1 MEWAA
6 AFQIFVKFHFLRIDT
21 NNGKVENYKFVKNS
35 RKFITFCKIAI
46 FTLYVLYC
54 TFFFQG
60 YFPIYLNLLHW
71 SFMEVNILITVNFS
85 FECHL

>member
-35 RKFITFCKIAI
+35 RKFITFSKIAI

-54 TFFFQG
+54 TFFSG
-60 YFPIYLNLLHW
+60 
-71 SFMEVNILITVNFS
+71 ILSHILEPPTLEFYGS
-85 FECHL
+85 KYTYYS